1 MEADLAG
8 RVERVLLRH
17 PKIRGVRLVG
27 SRARGTPS
35 TLSDWDFVVET
46 DAFDAV
52 ARDLPDAVSELEPI
66 AQQWDR
72 ISEYP
77 CYMLMLSGPVK
88 VDLIFPDE
96 PYASLPPWT
105 VSAETL
111 DGIDRHA
118 WDWLLWLA
126 SKREKGA
133 DDLVRRDAVGEGGR
147 GEADARTQLEDV
159 DRAEDLAEHSGD
171 TGGRVHPRGRELE
184 ERGLARAVRPEHDP
198 ALALLD
204 LPRHVVEDA
213 RLPAHDADAGQREDI
228 THAMTLTWVT
238 TRACDA

>member
-52 ARDLPDAVSELEPI
+52 ARDLPDAVSELGPI

-77 CYMLMLSGPVK
+77 CYMLMLPGPVK

-111 DGIDRHA
+111 DGIDQHA

-126 SKREKGA
+126 SKRERGA
-133 DDLVRRDAVGEGGR
+133 DDLVRRELGKMFDHLLGPLGVDDPPRTLAQAAGEYRRARDRREREFGVRVTRVREREVLPLLRDA
-147 GEADARTQLEDV
+147 
-159 DRAEDLAEHSGD
+159 
-171 TGGRVHPRGRELE
+171 
-184 ERGLARAVRPEHDP
+184 
-198 ALALLD
+198 
-204 LPRHVVEDA
+204 
-213 RLPAHDADAGQREDI
+213 
-228 THAMTLTWVT
+228 
-238 TRACDA
+238 